1 MEPSEQESLNQSAPT
16 PAMPPL
22 LISADSEP
30 QPQPQP
36 EIEEQDPPMMD
47 QADKPVTPAIEALE
61 PPITQ
66 PWQPPSDLPP
76 IFDAHGDEIPFEKLP
91 DLTAEEIIPSV
102 LPIEADEKAPW
113 VERQFIGHLNEMK
126 QWLASEMAAE
136 PHGRIVSAHVK
147 GVGTAL
153 DGLIK
158 AVKLVGLNR

>member
-1 MEPSEQESLNQSAPT
+1 MEPSEQESLNQSEQT
-16 PAMPPL
+16 PPMPPL
-22 LISADSEP
+22 PIIVDSEP
-30 QPQPQP
+30 QPSITP
-36 EIEEQDPPMMD
+36 E
-47 QADKPVTPAIEALE
+47 PVAETE
-61 PPITQ
+61 PITVSESPPSPEPT